1 MGKGRGTV
9 QELNAPVEWL
19 GEHKVKNDKHGR
31 PLALVETVMSIPG
44 IEAVDPYLETVWE
57 VS

>member
-9 QELNAPVEWL
+9 QELNTPVEWL
-19 GEHKVKNDKHGR
+19 GEHEVENDKHGL
-31 PLALVETVMSIPG
+31 PLTLVETVMSIPG
-44 IEAVDPYLETVWE
+44 IEAVDPYLETVGE